1 MKFNNVKLYSW
12 TSGLRYM
19 KKPLLIISIIS
30 MGFNSILVSSLKD
43 MDATVEK
50 IRSGSDRYKFEE
62 LTREVGTM
70 KSEIVSYKDQ
80 LLKMQLGVTSLE
92 IDTSSPEVEQIKF
105 PAHKLMNSVINVCPA
120 DISIV
125 LFEGSI
131 DGVSFSSQNILDS
144 TIKDIEAVNS
154 GEVIIEGTSP
164 ETPPVEPMPE
174 QTPEQV
180 NESVASGDGTD
191 ELAAEEAAL
200 QSNYRPKPTPPTPE
214 DPSRPGSRVR
224 SDETNIDPET
234 GLPIEPEIDPETGL
248 PIEPEI
254 DPETGLPIEQMKE
267 SIKATIAD
275 STFKLRGVTQNKAS
289 VSKFIN
295 SLSKNEFAEYK
306 VNAIEGYTV
315 NESTL
320 YIFDLEMIRKA
331 G

>member
-1 MKFNNVKLYSW
+1 
-12 TSGLRYM
+12 
-19 KKPLLIISIIS
+19 
-30 MGFNSILVSSLKD
+30 MGFNSMLVSSLKD

-62 LTREVGTM
+62 LNREVGTM

-80 LLKMQLGVTSLE
+80 LLKMRLGVTSLE
-92 IDTSSPEVEQIKF
+92 IDTSSPVVEQIKF

-154 GEVIIEGTSP
+154 GEIIIEGTSP

-180 NESVASGDGTD
+180 SESVASGDGTD

-200 QSNYRPKPTPPTPE
+200 QSNYAPTPNPPTPD
-214 DPSRPGSRVR
+214 DPSRPGSSVR
-224 SDETNIDPET
+224 PDKTN
-234 GLPIEPEIDPETGL
+234 
-248 PIEPEI
+248 I

-295 SLSKNEFAEYK
+295 SLSKNEFANYK

>member
-30 MGFNSILVSSLKD
+30 MGFNSMLVSSLKD

-50 IRSGSDRYKFEE
+50 IRTGSDRYKFEE
-62 LTREVGTM
+62 LNREVGTM
-70 KSEIVSYKDQ
+70 KSEIISYRDQ
-80 LLKMQLGVTSLE
+80 LLKMQLGVTPLE
-92 IDTSSPEVEQIKF
+92 IDTSSTVVEQIKF

-154 GEVIIEGTSP
+154 GEIVIEGTSP
-164 ETPPVEPMPE
+164 ETPPLEPMPE

-191 ELAAEEAAL
+191 ELAAEEIAL
-200 QSNYRPKPTPPTPE
+200 QSSQGPTPNPPTPD
-214 DPSRPGSRVR
+214 DPSRPGSMVR
-224 SDETNIDPET
+224 PDETI
-234 GLPIEPEIDPETGL
+234 IDPETGL

-295 SLSKNEFAEYK
+295 SLSKNEFADYK